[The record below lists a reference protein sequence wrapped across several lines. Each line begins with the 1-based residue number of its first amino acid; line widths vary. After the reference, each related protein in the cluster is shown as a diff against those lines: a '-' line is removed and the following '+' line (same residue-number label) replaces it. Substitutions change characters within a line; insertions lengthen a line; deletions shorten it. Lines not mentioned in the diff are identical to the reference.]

1 METLNVT
8 FDRLR
13 SLLAWAPDPLV
24 AIIIL
29 ASAALLAIVIYAA
42 AHFALSRALNRRR
55 NAHLQAFLVETRG
68 LTLMGALILA
78 VAIALPAAPLATDTT
93 AAIEKALLVAIV
105 VLIGWAALTAV
116 RMTSTLYLRRFHLET
131 DDNLLARK
139 HVTQVRIL
147 RRAAETLIVTVTI
160 AAALMTFES
169 VRHYGISL
177 FASAGVAGLVVG
189 LAARPLL
196 SNLIAGIQIA
206 ITQPIRIDDAVVVEN
221 ESGRIE
227 DITSTYVVVR
237 LWDQRRLIVPLTY
250 FIEKPFQNWTREQT
264 SMIGTV
270 LIQVDYTTPVE
281 RVRAKALELVKA
293 SKLWDGN
300 VASLAVTDA
309 KESSIE
315 LRVLAS
321 ARSSGD
327 AFDLRCE
334 VREKLIDFLQR
345 EIPSS
350 LPRTRQEAIAP
361 SRSAVSAT
369 DRPAAPPA
377 Q

>member
-1 METLNVT
+1 METLDPM

-13 SLLAWAPDPLV
+13 ALLAWAPDPLV

-29 ASAALLAIVIYAA
+29 ALAALLAVVIHAA
-42 AHFALSRALNRRR
+42 AQLALARALGRTP
-55 NAHLQAFLVETRG
+55 NAYLEAVRVETRS
-68 LTLMGALILA
+68 LTLMGMLI
-78 VAIALPAAPLATDTT
+78 VAIAVALPAAPLATVTT
-93 AAIEKALLVAIV
+93 VTIEKILLVAIV
-105 VLIGWAALTAV
+105 ILIGWGALTAI
-116 RMTSTLYLRRFHLET
+116 RITSQLYLRRFQRESE
-131 DDNLLARK
+131 DSLLARK
-139 HVTQVRIL
+139 HVTQIRIL
-147 RRAAETLIVTVTI
+147 RRAAETLIVIVTI

-169 VRHYGISL
+169 VRQYGISL
-177 FASAGVAGLVVG
+177 FASAGVAGLVAG

-206 ITQPIRIDDAVVVEN
+206 MTQPIRIDDAVVVEN

-227 DITSTYVVVR
+227 DITATYVVVR
-237 LWDQRRLIVPLTY
+237 LWDQRRLIVPLTT
-250 FIEKPFQNWTREQT
+250 FIEKPFQNLSREQT
-264 SMIGTV
+264 SMTGTV
-270 LIQVDYTTPVE
+270 TIHVDYTTPVE
-281 RVRAKALELVKA
+281 RVRQKALELVKG

-300 VASLAVTDA
+300 LASVQVTDA

-321 ARSSGD
+321 ARSSGE

-345 EIPSS
+345 ELPSS
-350 LPRTRQEAIAP
+350 LPRTRQDAVAP
-361 SRSAVSAT
+361 DAAGPTTT
-369 DRPAAPPA
+369 DRPPSAPA

>member
-29 ASAALLAIVIYAA
+29 ASAALLAVVVYAA
-42 AHFALSRALNRRR
+42 VQFALSRALSRRR
-55 NAHLQAFLVETRG
+55 NAHLQAFLVETRS
-68 LTLMGALILA
+68 LALMGALIVA
-78 VAIALPAAPLATDTT
+78 IAIALPAAPLAAGTT
-93 AAIEKALLVAIV
+93 AAIEKALLVAMV

-116 RMTSTLYLRRFHLET
+116 RMTSTIYLRRFHLESA
-131 DDNLLARK
+131 DNLLARK
-139 HVTQVRIL
+139 HHTQIRIL

-196 SNLIAGIQIA
+196 SNLIAGVQIA

-227 DITSTYVVVR
+227 DITSTYIVVR

-250 FIEKPFQNWTREQT
+250 FIEKSFQNWTREQT

-270 LIQVDYTTPVE
+270 LIHVDYTTPVE
-281 RVRAKALELVKA
+281 RVRAKALELVTA

-300 VASLAVTDA
+300 VASLAVTDT

-361 SRSAVSAT
+361 NRSAVSAT

>member
-1 METLNVT
+1 METLNAI

-13 SLLAWAPDPLV
+13 TLLAWAPDPLV

-29 ASAALLAIVIYAA
+29 ASAALLAVVVYAA
-42 AHFALSRALNRRR
+42 VHFALGRALSRRR
-55 NAHLQAFLVETRG
+55 NAQLQAFLVETRS
-68 LTLMGALILA
+68 LMLMGILVLA
-78 VAIALPAAPLATDTT
+78 IAIALPAAPLETDTM

-116 RMTSTLYLRRFHLET
+116 RVTSTFYLMRFHDESE
-131 DDNLLARK
+131 DNLLARK
-139 HVTQVRIL
+139 HVTQIRIL

-177 FASAGVAGLVVG
+177 FASAGVAGLVAG

-206 ITQPIRIDDAVVVEN
+206 TTQPIRIDDAVVVEN

-237 LWDQRRLIVPLTY
+237 LWDQRRLIVPLTT
-250 FIEKPFQNWTREQT
+250 FIEKPFQNLTREQA

-270 LIQVDYTTPVE
+270 VVYVDYTTPVE
-281 RVRAKALELVKA
+281 RVREKAVELVKA
-293 SKLWDGN
+293 SSLWDGN
-300 VASLAVTDA
+300 LASLQVTDA

-321 ARSSGD
+321 ARSSGE
-327 AFDLRCE
+327 AFALRCE

-345 EIPSS
+345 ELPSS
-350 LPRTRQEAIAP
+350 LPRTRQEAVVPDRAG
-361 SRSAVSAT
+361 STTT
-369 DRPAAPPA
+369 DRPPSAPA
-377 Q
+377 